1 MRMNLSTLKS
11 PPTVLVVVV
20 YFVLTLVVTTL
31 LQHQQEHAVSPWLGG
46 VQGLE
51 LTEETME
58 EWIPDETT
66 VFFLYFFN
74 PHTTMGCYECE
85 LMDNNWK
92 HVMDAYE
99 GSVNMVVAEIDCA
112 EEEDLCADE
121 FHVQV
126 RSRIF
131 YKLWRRLSYNCTRFA
146 LIDSNKKK
154 LIHPVSFILILFL
167 SVITIQ

>member
-1 MRMNLSTLKS
+1 MQCYELSQIQAKRSKFIVTAE
-11 PPTVLVVVV
+11 VLM
-20 YFVLTLVVTTL
+20 YFL
-31 LQHQQEHAVSPWLGG
+31 
-46 VQGLE
+46 
-51 LTEETME
+51 
-58 EWIPDETT
+58 I
-66 VFFLYFFN
+66 FFLYFFN

-126 RSRIF
+126 RSMI
-131 YKLWRRLSYNCTRFA
+131 S
-146 LIDSNKKK
+146 
-154 LIHPVSFILILFL
+154 
-167 SVITIQ
+167 

>member
-11 PPTVLVVVV
+11 PPTVLVVVF

-31 LQHQQEHAVSPWLGG
+31 LQHQQEHAVSPWWGG

-51 LTEETME
+51 LTEETLE

-99 GSVNMVVAEIDCA
+99 GSVNMVVAEINCA

-131 YKLWRRLSYNCTRFA
+131 TNCGA
-146 LIDSNKKK
+146 DCLIIVRD
-154 LIHPVSFILILFL
+154 LL
-167 SVITIQ
+167 